1 MPMARQRKQY
11 KDRIIEVTT
20 LELRDSKG
28 FTAHFDIEDH
38 TTGKHVDITQF
49 ESPQPFTTESE
60 ALEWALRTA
69 QQKVD
74 AGYEKGA
81 VVENLRK

>member
-1 MPMARQRKQY
+1 MARQRRQY
-11 KDRIIEVTT
+11 KDRIIEVMTF
-20 LELRDSKG
+20 ELRDNKG

-38 TTGKHVDITQF
+38 TSGKHVDITQF

-74 AGYEKGA
+74 AGYEKGT
-81 VVENLRK
+81 VVKNLRE